1 MIYLPDVNVW
11 VALTSDRHVH
21 HVVAKEWFQNL
32 ESEQVAFCR
41 ITELSLLRL
50 LTNHHVMGEDVL
62 QPRLAWQVY
71 DELRADPRVVFLPER
86 AGFSEYW
93 RRTGDLISGGP
104 NAWTDSYLAA
114 FASHTECTVVTFDR
128 RFKAISNCG
137 VLTLSA

>member
-114 FASHTECTVVTFDR
+114 LRVTYGVHG
-128 RFKAISNCG
+128 SN
-137 VLTLSA
+137 VRPPL

>member
-32 ESEQVAFCR
+32 GSEQVAFCR

-62 QPRLAWQVY
+62 QPHLAWQVY

-86 AGFSEYW
+86 VGREHP
-93 RRTGDLISGGP
+93 RKV
-104 NAWTDSYLAA
+104 
-114 FASHTECTVVTFDR
+114 TECGSSPDH
-128 RFKAISNCG
+128 
-137 VLTLSA
+137 